1 MNDYLSHF
9 IDGAWRDAAGS
20 ARSMVDD
27 AATAAPS
34 ALVAHA
40 EAAEIHRAV
49 MAARAAFPAWSAST
63 PARRAGFLRAIADAL
78 EVRSEALAQAISR
91 EVGMPLK
98 LSRRIQVDAPVAAW
112 RQTASIGE
120 GMRFEEE
127 VGHSLVTQE
136 AAGVVAAITPWN
148 YPLHQ
153 ITAKLAAALMAGC
166 TVVLKPSELAP
177 AAARALGEAVAQAQL
192 PPGVVNIVFGAADSG
207 QALVEHGEIDM
218 VSFTGSTEVGRRIA
232 ALAGAQLKR
241 VALELGGK
249 SASVALPGADAE
261 RVVRHALASCL
272 LNSGQTCSAITRLLV
287 PQADYGRYRALLAA
301 AVPAFVTGDP
311 ALPSTRV
318 GPLVSARQRD
328 RVLAIIRAAGDEGL
342 DLVAGGSQATPS
354 GAGHFVA
361 PTVFGR
367 VAATAALAREE
378 VFGPVLAVLTYADE
392 DDAVQQ
398 ANGAGYGLAAAVWAE
413 SREQGLRLARR
424 LRAGQVDVNGAPFNP
439 VAPFGGFGLSGI
451 GREGGCYGIDEYLEP
466 RAIQLP
472 R

>member
-1 MNDYLSHF
+1 MTDYDSHF
-9 IDGAWRDAAGS
+9 INGAWQPAAGHERS
-20 ARSMVDD
+20 AMDD
-27 AATAAPS
+27 AATAVPI

-40 EAAEIHRAV
+40 EAVEVDAAV
-49 MAARAAFPAWSAST
+49 LAARAAFPGWSAST
-63 PARRAGFLRAIADAL
+63 PPYRAGLLRAIADAL
-78 EVRSEALAQAISR
+78 ALRSEALAHAISR

-98 LSRRIQVDAPVAAW
+98 LARRIQVDAPIAAW
-112 RQTASIGE
+112 RQTASVGE

-127 VGHSLVTQE
+127 IGHSLVTRE
-136 AAGVVAAITPWN
+136 AVGVVAAITPWN

-177 AAARALGEAVAQAQL
+177 AAARALGDAVAEAMV
-192 PPGVVNIVFGAADSG
+192 PPGVVNIVFGAAASG
-207 QALVEHGEIDM
+207 QALVEHHGIDM
-218 VSFTGSTEVGRRIA
+218 VSFTGSTAVGRRIA

-261 RVVRHALASCL
+261 RVVKHALSSCM

-287 PQADYGRYRALLAA
+287 PQAEYDLYRELLAA

-318 GPLVSARQRD
+318 GPLVSAQQRE
-328 RVLAIIRAAGDEGL
+328 RVLAIVRAAEEQGL
-342 DLVAGGSQATPS
+342 ELIAGGSHATPQ
-354 GAGHFVA
+354 GGGHFVA

-367 VAATAALAREE
+367 VAPDAALAREE
-378 VFGPVLAVLTYADE
+378 VFGPVLAVLTYGDE
-392 DDAVQQ
+392 DDAVRI
-398 ANGAGYGLAAAVWAE
+398 ANGTGYGLAAAVWAASPAE
-413 SREQGLRLARR
+413 GLRLARR

-439 VAPFGGFGLSGI
+439 AAPFGGFGLSGM
-451 GREGGCYGIDEYLEP
+451 GREGGRYGIEEFLAP